1 MKFEIKY
8 PLPPFQ
14 SDDFLKIKSTIEHFP
29 LATIITQQDLIPC
42 VSQVPLFLV
51 EEQIKTKSVTKLV
64 GHFDNNNRHIAA
76 FVENANVYCLF
87 HGPNHYMSPSI
98 YPIEQFPGWNFV
110 TVHIEG
116 KVKLISD
123 LERLR
128 EHLILLGE
136 RNEPVDSTY
145 RLKKTQS
152 NFDKFSKQ
160 VTGFEIEILTAN
172 AVIKL
177 AQDKGSELVQMAKR
191 HLASL
196 SQRDQTPYLDEM
208 LS

>member
-1 MKFEIKY
+1 MKFAKKY
-8 PLPPFQ
+8 PLSSFQ
-14 SDDFLKIKSTIEHFP
+14 SIDFSKIKTTIENYP
-29 LATIITQQDLIPC
+29 LATIISQQNPIPC
-42 VSQVPLFLV
+42 VSQVPLFLL
-51 EEQIKTKSVTKLV
+51 EQSDSHQLI
-64 GHFDNNNRHIAA
+64 GHFDNNNPHIAA
-76 FVENANVYCLF
+76 FLEEDNVYCLF

-98 YPIEQFPGWNFV
+98 YPIIQFPGWNYV

-128 EHLILLGE
+128 ENLILLGE

-177 AQDKGSELVQMAKR
+177 AQDKGPELAQIAKR

-196 SQRDQTPYLDEM
+196 SQTDQTPYLDEM